1 MATPR
6 PRRLS
11 YNVRRVLAALEPL
24 PPSVPSPTLVVLA
37 GPPGVGKTT
46 FARLLRERAPLA
58 IVSVDD
64 VRKLLFP
71 NPEYTDAEHHRV
83 FGVYYS
89 TVQELL
95 RRGVP
100 TVADA
105 TNLWESLR
113 RRLYRIAETAGAR
126 TVTVDFET
134 PAMVVRLRLER
145 RFADPIH
152 WDRSDATWDIHV
164 RMAADM
170 EPVRGWHF
178 VVDMSKDPSGA
189 LDNVAQALLPVSTG
203 ALTRP
208 P

>member
-1 MATPR
+1 M
-6 PRRLS
+6 
-11 YNVRRVLAALEPL
+11 
-24 PPSVPSPTLVVLA
+24 LA

-71 NPEYTDAEHHRV
+71 NPEYTDPEHRRV

-95 RRGVP
+95 LRGIP

-113 RRLYRIAETAGAR
+113 RRLYRIAGETNAR
-126 TVTVDFET
+126 SVVVGFET
-134 PAMVVRLRLER
+134 PAEVVRLRLER

-152 WDRSDATWDIHV
+152 WDRSDATWDIHL

-178 VVDMSKDPSGA
+178 VVDMSKDVTGVLDDVAAA
-189 LDNVAQALLPVSTG
+189 LRSP
-203 ALTRP
+203 
-208 P
+208 